1 VNAPVNFMQLQ
12 CRDDIGEIVSYR
24 FKLVCR

>member
-12 CRDDIGEIVSYR
+12 CRDDIREIVSYR
-24 FKLVCR
+24 LGEVDE